1 VSFDALKSATF
12 MALSYYPHSKDAKGL
27 CLTLTEEILNSED
40 RRRQRKTE
48 DLASFKKAV
57 GLAIGDLLVRAN
69 KTEDGWLYRS
79 LSKKNSIDSLIK
91 GDTFLHVIKGLER
104 LGYIFVLKGG
114 NHSKPFSKAGSFGPG
129 LATRYRATSSLTE
142 KAQGFL
148 KQSESI
154 GKHFKRLPSLSVVQL
169 KSASVRNGRDKEA
182 GKIIRLK
189 PSEKVSQLKADLKAI
204 NTFLYDQNF
213 EGMEFYG
220 LKQIFNEGD
229 RPDFAWNMGGRLYA
243 IGKDNYQNFKQEE
256 RLDIKI
262 NGQSVVEID
271 INASHL
277 RILHSLLSYQLP
289 AGDDIFTIKEIHRE
303 VVKSWVKSTLGHTGF
318 HTSWSSKAI
327 ESIQKAGIKR
337 PKSLTYNSIQSQI
350 LQHFPVLSDW
360 PNCGIRW
367 SRLMY
372 EESEGI
378 IEVMRH
384 LNNHNVPALPVHDS
398 LIVPSSARELTET
411 TFRTVFEHRF
421 GVEFKFDV
429 SSKV

>member
-243 IGKDNYQNFKQEE
+243 TGESHYQWLKKEK

-262 NGQSVVEID
+262 NQEPVVEID
-271 INASHL
+271 INASFL
-277 RILHSLLSYQLP
+277 RILHGLLSYELP
-289 AGDDIFTIKEIHRE
+289 TGEDIFAMEEIHRE

-318 HTSWSSKAI
+318 HSKWPPKAI

-337 PKSLTYNSIQSQI
+337 PKSLTYKSLKPMIFNKY
-350 LQHFPVLSDW
+350 PVLSDW

>member
-1 VSFDALKSATF
+1 
-12 MALSYYPHSKDAKGL
+12 
-27 CLTLTEEILNSED
+27 
-40 RRRQRKTE
+40 
-48 DLASFKKAV
+48 
-57 GLAIGDLLVRAN
+57 
-69 KTEDGWLYRS
+69 
-79 LSKKNSIDSLIK
+79 
-91 GDTFLHVIKGLER
+91 
-104 LGYIFVLKGG
+104 
-114 NHSKPFSKAGSFGPG
+114 
-129 LATRYRATSSLTE
+129 
-142 KAQGFL
+142 
-148 KQSESI
+148 
-154 GKHFKRLPSLSVVQL
+154 
-169 KSASVRNGRDKEA
+169 
-182 GKIIRLK
+182 
-189 PSEKVSQLKADLKAI
+189 
-204 NTFLYDQNF
+204 
-213 EGMEFYG
+213 
-220 LKQIFNEGD
+220 
-229 RPDFAWNMGGRLYA
+229 
-243 IGKDNYQNFKQEE
+243 
-256 RLDIKI
+256 
-262 NGQSVVEID
+262 
-271 INASHL
+271 
-277 RILHSLLSYQLP
+277 LP
-289 AGDDIFTIKEIHRE
+289 AGDDIFTIKKIHRE

-398 LIVPSSARELTET
+398 LIVPSSARELTEA

>member
-1 VSFDALKSATF
+1 
-12 MALSYYPHSKDAKGL
+12 M
-27 CLTLTEEILNSED
+27 
-40 RRRQRKTE
+40 
-48 DLASFKKAV
+48 
-57 GLAIGDLLVRAN
+57 RAN

-104 LGYIFVLKGG
+104 LGYIFVVKGG

-243 IGKDNYQNFKQEE
+243 IGKYNYQNFKQEK

-372 EESEGI
+372 EESEG
-378 IEVMRH
+378 
-384 LNNHNVPALPVHDS
+384 
-398 LIVPSSARELTET
+398 
-411 TFRTVFEHRF
+411 
-421 GVEFKFDV
+421 
-429 SSKV
+429 

>member
-1 VSFDALKSATF
+1 
-12 MALSYYPHSKDAKGL
+12 
-27 CLTLTEEILNSED
+27 
-40 RRRQRKTE
+40 
-48 DLASFKKAV
+48 
-57 GLAIGDLLVRAN
+57 
-69 KTEDGWLYRS
+69 
-79 LSKKNSIDSLIK
+79 
-91 GDTFLHVIKGLER
+91 
-104 LGYIFVLKGG
+104 
-114 NHSKPFSKAGSFGPG
+114 
-129 LATRYRATSSLTE
+129 
-142 KAQGFL
+142 
-148 KQSESI
+148 
-154 GKHFKRLPSLSVVQL
+154 
-169 KSASVRNGRDKEA
+169 
-182 GKIIRLK
+182 
-189 PSEKVSQLKADLKAI
+189 
-204 NTFLYDQNF
+204 
-213 EGMEFYG
+213 
-220 LKQIFNEGD
+220 
-229 RPDFAWNMGGRLYA
+229 MGGRLYA
-243 IGKDNYQNFKQEE
+243 IGKDNYQNFKQEK

-398 LIVPSSARELTET
+398 LIVPSSARELTEA